1 MMESAFEKI
10 LQQNMHMLHMHIPI
24 IFIMITVFAESF
36 FIDAFLLSS
45 KVS

>member
-24 IFIMITVFAESF
+24 IFITITVFAESF
-36 FIDAFLLSS
+36 FMNAFLLSS